1 MAKYTYEQIKKALE
15 CMLGFLNNDAVDA
28 LDCCGCAFYVE
39 GELCYENCSDGIA
52 KATLDLI
59 NRQEAEKEALIA
71 GQETLQK
78 YLAEKD
84 MNEWRPA
91 SEPPTE
97 AGEYNVIIDGFAI
110 TTTLYYS
117 RAHSGWYEFNDDEYS
132 IPYAV
137 THWMPLPQP
146 PKEVE

>member
-1 MAKYTYEQIKKALE
+1 MTDRDRLIELMERKYFCSLI
-15 CMLGFLNNDAVDA
+15 
-28 LDCCGCAFYVE
+28 
-39 GELCYENCSDGIA
+39 ELADY
-52 KATLDLI
+52 
-59 NRQEAEKEALIA
+59 LIA
-71 GQETLQK
+71 NGVTV
-78 YLAEKD
+78 
-84 MNEWRPA
+84 NEWRLA
-91 SEPPTE
+91 SELPKE
-97 AGEYNVIIDGFAI
+97 EGEYNVIIDGFAI